1 MNAFT
6 RNHELNIK
14 KQIKSQDVFLRDV
27 SFLSGFLC
35 TYRKIRHSELS
46 SQFANNYNASIL
58 LTFTKEKKY
67 YALKNSISKF
77 KYESTH
83 YIGNTLERAS
93 ERSRFGY

>member
-1 MNAFT
+1 M
-6 RNHELNIK
+6 
-14 KQIKSQDVFLRDV
+14 FLRDV
-27 SFLSGFLC
+27 SFLSGFIC

-58 LTFTKEKKY
+58 NIYKRKKY

-83 YIGNTLERAS
+83 YTGNTLEDSLR
-93 ERSRFGY
+93 EV